1 MAASK
6 NRMSGFGQS
15 AGPPKTHVVV
25 GIAHVAAG
33 AIRVLSFVFF
43 VLTNSEAFA
52 YPLIALPMLVL
63 AAVTVLAGLWL
74 ADGRRRGGIL
84 ALGTDLL
91 VLLALL
97 TAPGSGGGLDVAINA
112 GLAAAA
118 LVVLP
123 GLSTSAKG
131 A

>member
-1 MAASK
+1 MA
-6 NRMSGFGQS
+6 GFRSRLTGPMDRE
-15 AGPPKTHVVV
+15 GPPKTHVVV

-43 VLTNSEAFA
+43 VLTNSGGFAF
-52 YPLIALPMLVL
+52 PLMAIPMLVL

-97 TAPGSGGGLDVAINA
+97 VLPGSGGGLDVAINA

-123 GLSTSAKG
+123 GLSTSVKEA
-131 A
+131 

>member
-1 MAASK
+1 ML
-6 NRMSGFGQS
+6 G
-15 AGPPKTHVVV
+15 
-25 GIAHVAAG
+25 
-33 AIRVLSFVFF
+33 FVFF
-43 VLTNSEAFA
+43 VITNSEGFA

-97 TAPGSGGGLDVAINA
+97 VLPDTGGGLDVAINA

-123 GLSTSAKG
+123 GLSTSVKEV
-131 A
+131 

>member
-1 MAASK
+1 MAGSR

-33 AIRVLSFVFF
+33 AIRVLSFVYF
-43 VLTNSEAFA
+43 VLMNSGGFAF
-52 YPLIALPMLVL
+52 PLMALPMLVL

-97 TAPGSGGGLDVAINA
+97 VLPDSGGGLDVAINA

-123 GLSTSAKG
+123 GLSTSVKG
-131 A
+131 V